1 LPLGSN
7 AIRCKWILKTKIKYN
22 NDGWIQTFRER
33 LVAKSF
39 RQKEGI
45 NYFDTYALMA
55 CITSIKVLSTLSSIY
70 NLYVH
75 QMDVKT
81 TLFNGELD
89 EKMYMEQLEGF
100 VLPGNEYK
108 ICKLIKYLYGLKHT
122 PKQWHE
128 KFDFIILE

>member
-7 AIRCKWILKTKIKYN
+7 AIGCKWILKTKIKYN
-22 NDGWIQTFRER
+22 SDGWIQTFRER

-81 TLFNGELD
+81 TPFNGELD
-89 EKMYMEQLEGF
+89 EKVYMEQLEGF
-100 VLPGNEYK
+100 VLPEMNIKFVNWLNIYMDWNRHLSNDMK
-108 ICKLIKYLYGLKHT
+108 NLIL
-122 PKQWHE
+122 
-128 KFDFIILE
+128 